1 MGQSDHEI
9 RPSAIHAG
17 QMRERHPSSRQDQ
30 LWLSGIVSRVQR
42 DCMVTMSD
50 DTAMP
55 QDKPAKMGTILA
67 PSAATSTTAIP
78 AQSRFLFWRPLPLGV
93 GTKFSG
99 ATTPSGG

>member
-1 MGQSDHEI
+1 
-9 RPSAIHAG
+9 
-17 QMRERHPSSRQDQ
+17 
-30 LWLSGIVSRVQR
+30 
-42 DCMVTMSD
+42 MVTMSD

-99 ATTPSGG
+99 ATTPSGGGGGGDQLGGLGCTSGGYRAWPVVFSDPVVATGELGFDPYGS